1 VFAPWFTGFIIIVRI
16 KIVTYQYPQ
25 ADEIFLYLS
34 IILDIV
40 GYISDYISKFNVIL
54 SNRAQV
60 LWIDKLVLICSNAR
74 IHWHSM
80 HHIAMCFVTN
90 CFTHLCVLSSR
101 DNTDHLQWLVLSE
114 MELAQWWTYLDEDIY
129 NQQWYIYIYLGKFH
143 HDLTS
148 PEPWNHVFYRGIIPK
163 GPQVSGKWI
172 IIICPTH
179 THIYIYIHTYI
190 HKCQSVRKWRI
201 VHCHVSGGWIILI
214 QPVIESK
221 WWTHGFFFFGSGP
234 SSLLITTDLH
244 HPWINDQ

>member
-1 VFAPWFTGFIIIVRI
+1 MKPWRFNILSSLKTNLFSRAVGWKHQTWHVFAPWFTGFIIIVRI

-40 GYISDYISKFNVIL
+40 GYISDYILKFTVIL

-129 NQQWYIYIYLGKFH
+129 NQQWYIYMYIQL
-143 HDLTS
+143 
-148 PEPWNHVFYRGIIPK
+148 
-163 GPQVSGKWI
+163 
-172 IIICPTH
+172 
-179 THIYIYIHTYI
+179 YIYIHIWVNFIT
-190 HKCQSVRKWRI
+190 
-201 VHCHVSGGWIILI
+201 
-214 QPVIESK
+214 
-221 WWTHGFFFFGSGP
+221 T
-234 SSLLITTDLH
+234 SLLPNPGIMVFIEESSQKGRKFQVSELL
-244 HPWINDQ
+244 